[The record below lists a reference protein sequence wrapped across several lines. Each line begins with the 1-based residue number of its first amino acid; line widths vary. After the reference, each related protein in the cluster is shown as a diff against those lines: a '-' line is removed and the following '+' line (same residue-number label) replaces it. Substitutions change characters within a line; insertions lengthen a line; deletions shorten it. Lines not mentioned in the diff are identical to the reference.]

1 MEIKRH
7 IHKMGMSITL
17 KLTIIVVAA
26 LLVLTTVLTIE
37 AGRSLRQGMQE
48 EALDGLR
55 DFAVA
60 VDAAYR
66 GISPDDFTLNEN
78 GDLIKGD
85 LNVTEDTALIDSF
98 TDGGD
103 SDITIFFGDTRKA
116 TTLID
121 SANGE
126 RIVGTKAS
134 DDVIES
140 VINKGGN
147 FSSTSLVIN
156 GEKYYAY
163 YVPILGTDGSV
174 DGMIFAGKP
183 SEDIDRLIQKHLIQM
198 AGMSAVILL
207 LAAIIAAIVVRIIV
221 TAIHA
226 AEEEL
231 VKLADGDLNASLPE
245 KYEKRHDEVGAM
257 AVAVNNLSMELRTI
271 IGSIK
276 KSAEQV
282 QTAGNEMETV
292 ATHTSA
298 NADDISRAVEDI
310 SKGAISQAEDIEHA
324 TGQVSNMGNLIEQ
337 ITEEMVMLSG
347 RAVEMKRQGEE
358 SVNIVSNLS
367 DANDR
372 TAEAIRRIGEQ
383 IRTTDES
390 VGKIRESVTM
400 IASIAEETNLLSLNA
415 SIEAARAGESGRGFA
430 VVASEI
436 QKLAEESNSSA
447 VHIEEVIAKLSE
459 ESETSM
465 RLMDEVQHIM
475 AEQQQKLRETRLK
488 FEQVN
493 SGIAE
498 AKNKTEGVT
507 GMTKNC
513 DESRIKVVDVISN
526 LSAISE
532 ENAASS
538 EETNAS
544 MEELNATINILAEQA
559 KSLKKLSD
567 DLNEE
572 VSFFKM

>member
-7 IHKMGMSITL
+7 IHKKGMGITL
-17 KLTIIVVAA
+17 KLTVIVIAA
-26 LLVLTTVLTIE
+26 LLVLTTVLMIQ
-37 AGRSLRQGMQE
+37 AVKSLRSGMQE

-55 DFAVA
+55 DLANAVNA
-60 VDAAYR
+60 AYQGVDA
-66 GISPDDFTLNEN
+66 GDFTLDEN

-85 LNVTEDTALIDSF
+85 LNVTEDTELIDSF
-98 TDGGD
+98 TSGSD
-103 SDITIFFGDTRKA
+103 SDITLFYGDTRKA

-121 SANGE
+121 SASGE

-134 DDVIES
+134 DDVIEI
-140 VINKGGN
+140 VLNGGKE

-163 YVPILGTDGSV
+163 YVPITGSDGAV
-174 DGMIFAGKP
+174 DGMVFTGKP
-183 SEDIDRLIQKHLIQM
+183 SEDIDKLIRKHTAQM
-198 AGMSAVILL
+198 AGASTVILL
-207 LAAIIAAIVVRIIV
+207 FAAIIAAIIVRIIV
-221 TAIHA
+221 RAIHA

-231 VKLADGDLNASLPE
+231 AKLADGDLNAALPE
-245 KYEKRHDEVGAM
+245 KYEKRGDEVGAM
-257 AVAVNNLSMELRTI
+257 AVAVNNLSSELRTI

-282 QTAGNEMETV
+282 QAAGDEMETA
-292 ATHTSA
+292 ATQTSA
-298 NADDISRAVEDI
+298 NADDISHAVEDI
-310 SKGAISQAEDIEHA
+310 SKGAVSQAEDIENA
-324 TGQVSNMGNLIEQ
+324 TGQVANMGDLIEQ
-337 ITEEMVMLSG
+337 ITQEMTMLNN
-347 RAVEMKRQGEE
+347 RAVEMKNQGEE
-358 SVNIVSNLS
+358 SVNIVTGLS

-372 TAEAIRRIGEQ
+372 TVEAIRRIGEQ

-390 VGKIRESVTM
+390 VSKIRESVTM
-400 IASIAEETNLLSLNA
+400 IASIADETNLLSLNA

-447 VHIEEVIAKLSE
+447 VHIEEVIARLSE

-465 RLMDEVQHIM
+465 KLMDEVQSIM
-475 AEQQQKLRETRLK
+475 TEQQQKLKETKLK

-493 SGIAE
+493 AGIAE

-507 GMTKNC
+507 GMTRNC
-513 DESRIKVVDVISN
+513 DESRVRVVDVISN

-544 MEELNATINILAEQA
+544 MEELNATINILAEHA

>member
-17 KLTIIVVAA
+17 KLTIIVIAA
-26 LLVLTTVLTIE
+26 LLVLTTILTVE

-48 EALDGLR
+48 EAFGGLQ
-55 DFAVA
+55 DLAIAVN
-60 VDAAYR
+60 AAYQ
-66 GISPDDFTLNEN
+66 GISPDDFTLNEE
-78 GDLIKGD
+78 GDLMKGG

-103 SDITIFFGDTRKA
+103 SDITIFYGDTRKA

-121 SANGE
+121 SASGE

-134 DDVIES
+134 DNVIES
-140 VINKGGN
+140 VINKGEN

-163 YVPILGTDGSV
+163 YMPITGNDGSV
-174 DGMIFAGKP
+174 DGMVFTGKP
-183 SEDIDRLIQKHLIQM
+183 SEDIDRLIQKHLVQM
-198 AGMSAVILL
+198 AGMSAVVLL

-221 TAIHA
+221 TAIRS

-231 VKLADGDLNASLPE
+231 AKLADGDLNASLPE

-282 QTAGNEMETV
+282 QAAGNEMETA

-310 SKGAISQAEDIEHA
+310 SKGAVSQAEDIEHA
-324 TGQVSNMGNLIEQ
+324 TGQVSNMGDLIEQ
-337 ITEEMVMLSG
+337 ITQEMVELSS
-347 RAVEMKRQGEE
+347 RAVEMKQQGED

-367 DANDR
+367 EANDR
-372 TAEAIRRIGEQ
+372 TVEAITRIGEQ

-390 VGKIRESVTM
+390 VSKIRESVTM
-400 IASIAEETNLLSLNA
+400 IASIADETNLLSLNA

-447 VHIEEVIAKLSE
+447 IHIEEVIAKLSE

-475 AEQQQKLRETRLK
+475 AEQQQKLKDTRLK

-493 SGIAE
+493 SGIAL
-498 AKNKTEGVT
+498 AKDKTQNVT
-507 GMTKNC
+507 GMAQNC
-513 DESRIKVVDVISN
+513 DESRVKVVDVISN

-544 MEELNATINILAEQA
+544 MEELNATINILAEHA
-559 KSLKKLSD
+559 KSLKRLSD

>member
-55 DFAVA
+55 DLAVS
-60 VDAAYR
+60 VDAAYK

-134 DDVIES
+134 NDVIES

-147 FSSTSLVIN
+147 FSSTSLMVN

-163 YVPILGTDGSV
+163 YVPIVGADGSV

-183 SEDIDRLIQKHLIQM
+183 SEDIDRLIQKHLVQM
-198 AGMSAVILL
+198 TGMSAVILL

-257 AVAVNNLSMELRTI
+257 AVAVNNLSMELREI

-310 SKGAISQAEDIEHA
+310 SKGAVSQAEDIEHA

-347 RAVEMKRQGEE
+347 RAVEMKHQGEE
-358 SVNIVSNLS
+358 SVNIVLNLS

-390 VGKIRESVTM
+390 VGKIRESVSM

-475 AEQQQKLRETRLK
+475 AEQQQKLKETKLK

-493 SGIAE
+493 AGIAE

>member
-55 DFAVA
+55 DLAVS
-60 VDAAYR
+60 VDAAYK

-134 DDVIES
+134 NDVIES

-147 FSSTSLVIN
+147 FLSTSLMVN

-163 YVPILGTDGSV
+163 YVPIVGADGSV

-183 SEDIDRLIQKHLIQM
+183 SEDIDRLIQKHLVQM
-198 AGMSAVILL
+198 TGMSAVILL

-257 AVAVNNLSMELRTI
+257 AVAVNNLSMELREI

-310 SKGAISQAEDIEHA
+310 SKGAVSQAEDIEHA

-347 RAVEMKRQGEE
+347 RAVEMKHQGEE
-358 SVNIVSNLS
+358 SVNIVLNLS

-390 VGKIRESVTM
+390 VGKIRESVSM

-475 AEQQQKLRETRLK
+475 AEQQQKLKETKLK

-493 SGIAE
+493 AGIAE

>member
-465 RLMDEVQHIM
+465 RLMDEVQRIM

>member
-55 DFAVA
+55 DLAVS
-60 VDAAYR
+60 VDAAYK

-134 DDVIES
+134 NDVIES

-147 FSSTSLVIN
+147 FSSTSLMVN

-163 YVPILGTDGSV
+163 YVPIVGADGSV

-183 SEDIDRLIQKHLIQM
+183 SEDIDRLIQKHLVQM
-198 AGMSAVILL
+198 TGMSAVILL

-257 AVAVNNLSMELRTI
+257 AVAVNNLSMELREI

-310 SKGAISQAEDIEHA
+310 SKGAVSQAEDIEHA
-324 TGQVSNMGNLIEQ
+324 TGQVSNMGHLIEQ

-347 RAVEMKRQGEE
+347 RAVEMKHQGEE
-358 SVNIVSNLS
+358 SVNIVLNLS

-390 VGKIRESVTM
+390 VGKIRESVSM

-475 AEQQQKLRETRLK
+475 AEQQQKLKETKLK

-493 SGIAE
+493 AGIAE

>member
-7 IHKMGMSITL
+7 IHKKGMGITL
-17 KLTIIVVAA
+17 KLTVIVIAA
-26 LLVLTTVLTIE
+26 LLILTTVLMMQ
-37 AGRSLRQGMQE
+37 AVKSMKSGMQE
-48 EALDGLR
+48 EALDGLH
-55 DFAVA
+55 DLASAVN
-60 VDAAYR
+60 AAYQ
-66 GISPDDFTLNEN
+66 GIDSGDFTLNEN
-78 GDLIKGD
+78 GDLMKGD
-85 LNVTEDTALIDSF
+85 LNVTEAMELIDSF
-98 TDGGD
+98 TAGSD
-103 SDITIFFGDTRKA
+103 SDITLFYGDTRKA

-121 SANGE
+121 SVSGE

-134 DDVIES
+134 DDVIEI
-140 VINKGGN
+140 VLNGGKD
-147 FSSTSLVIN
+147 FSSTSLMVN

-163 YVPILGTDGSV
+163 YVPVIGSDGSA
-174 DGMIFAGKP
+174 DGMVFAGKP
-183 SEDIDRLIQKHLIQM
+183 SADIDKLIQKHIAQM
-198 AGMSAVILL
+198 AGASAVILL

-221 TAIHA
+221 RAIHA
-226 AEEEL
+226 AKEEL
-231 VKLADGDLNASLPE
+231 AKLADGDLNASLPE
-245 KYEKRHDEVGAM
+245 KYEKRGDEVGAM
-257 AVAVNNLSMELRTI
+257 AVAVNNLSSELRAI
-271 IGSIK
+271 IGGIK

-282 QTAGNEMETV
+282 QIAGDEMETV
-292 ATHTSA
+292 ASQTSA
-298 NADDISRAVEDI
+298 NADDISHAVEDI
-310 SKGAISQAEDIEHA
+310 SKGAVSQAEDIEHA
-324 TGQVSNMGNLIEQ
+324 TGQVANMGDLIEQ
-337 ITEEMVMLSG
+337 ITQEMMMLNG
-347 RAVEMKRQGEE
+347 RAVEMKNQGEE
-358 SVNIVSNLS
+358 SVNIVANLS

-372 TAEAIRRIGEQ
+372 TVEAIRRIGEQ

-390 VGKIRESVTM
+390 VSKIRESVTM
-400 IASIAEETNLLSLNA
+400 IASIADETNLLSLNA

-465 RLMDEVQHIM
+465 RLMDEVQSIM
-475 AEQQQKLRETRLK
+475 AEQQQKLKDTKLK

-493 SGIAE
+493 AGITE

-507 GMTKNC
+507 GMTRNC
-513 DESRIKVVDVISN
+513 DESRVKVVDVISN